1 MSTKNNIC
9 ETIPQECQYIENGL
23 AKKIRLPP
31 PSECVMR
38 GIKWGRYDRTFT
50 PAFWK
55 AQTLI
60 RPHES
65 IEYKWGSCLKDEIVA
80 CILGGYGVTA
90 EMSAAAFKALKEQD
104 ALDTTGKTDAQI
116 YQQIIKILSSKL
128 NVGGHNIHYRF
139 AKQRAKR
146 IFLALL
152 KLKAEIPPESDLKF
166 RAWVKSFNGIGA
178 KTASWITRNWLGSDN
193 VAIIDIHIFR
203 ACTIMGLFNG
213 NENPTREYE
222 KLEKKLVALAKAMH
236 VKLSEMDVIMWD
248 QMRTMKDY
256 AILSFND
263 VVAHRHLC

>member
-1 MSTKNNIC
+1 MH
-9 ETIPQECQYIENGL
+9 
-23 AKKIRLPP
+23 
-31 PSECVMR
+31 
-38 GIKWGRYDRTFT
+38 GIKWGRYDCTFT

-60 RPHES
+60 RPRES
-65 IEYKWGSCLKDEIVA
+65 IEYKWGSCLKDEIIA
-80 CILGGYGVTA
+80 CILGGYGITA

-104 ALDTTGKTDAQI
+104 ALDTIGKTNAQI
-116 YQQIIKILSSKL
+116 YQQIVRILSGKF
-128 NVGGHNIHYRF
+128 NVGGHSIHYRF

-152 KLKAEIPPESDLKF
+152 KLKTETPPESDLKF
-166 RAWVKSFNGIGA
+166 RAWIKSFNGIGA

-213 NENPTREYE
+213 NENPAKEYE
-222 KLEKKLVALAKAMH
+222 KLERKLVALAKAMR

-256 AILSFND
+256 AILSFNNA
-263 VVAHRHLC
+263 VANRHLC